1 MATIQRVAI
10 VTGGSRGIG
19 RAIACR
25 LAADGHR
32 VVVDYRS
39 EATAATEVVEA
50 IAAAG
55 GEARAVRADVA
66 VAGDVRQLVESTL
79 AAWGRV
85 DILVNNAGIA
95 RDGLM
100 LRMDDEAW
108 NQVIGADLTGV
119 FLCMRACLKPM
130 VRARWGRIVTVG
142 SVAGL
147 TGNPGQTNYA
157 AAKAGVV
164 GLTASVAKEVAS
176 RGITANVVAPG
187 LIATDLTSGLDER
200 ARQRIEA
207 SIPMGRVGRPEEV
220 ADLVSFLVSD
230 RAGYITAEV
239 IRVDGGLAAGA

>member
-1 MATIQRVAI
+1 MATIRRVAI

-19 RAIACR
+19 RAIALR
-25 LAADGHR
+25 LGADGHR
-32 VVVDYRS
+32 VVVNYRA
-39 EATAATEVVEA
+39 EATAATEVVDA

-55 GEARAVRADVA
+55 GEARAVKADVA
-66 VAGDVRQLVESTL
+66 VAGDVAQMVEATL
-79 AAWGRV
+79 TAWGRV

-95 RDGLM
+95 RDGLV

-108 NQVIGADLTGV
+108 NQVIAADLTGV
-119 FLCMRACLKPM
+119 FLCVRACIKPM
-130 VRARWGRIVTVG
+130 VRQRWGRIVTVG

-187 LIATDLTSGLDER
+187 LIATDLTRTLDER
-200 ARQRIEA
+200 ARQRIETQ
-207 SIPMGRVGRPEEV
+207 IPMGRMGTPEEV
-220 ADLVSFLVSD
+220 ADLVSFLVSE

-239 IRVDGGLAAGA
+239 VRVDGGLAAGA